1 VSSTTQSMLGRL
13 PAEVFQVD
21 VVGEMAAKFQE
32 QVERFLRIEDSS
44 SRIYDLILRP
54 TSDIVSLRGG

>member
-1 VSSTTQSMLGRL
+1 MLGRL

-54 TSDIVSLRGG
+54 TGDIVSLAVCLEESIG

>member
-1 VSSTTQSMLGRL
+1 MLGCL

-54 TSDIVSLRGG
+54 TDDIVSLAVCLEESIG